1 MTATNLNVELA
12 ALQLG
17 SKLFDT
23 LCHSLKILLKI
34 TKWTGCNWS
43 NDDWCGDISVLELHP
58 KLELLKLSGFGKTVI
73 LSVFIVARIWL
84 WPDSRH
90 LKLLSSPRCCLCF
103 PLIPPPWRNAPRLW
117 RVHYW
122 SPPSTGWYTLT
133 HTHTHLQSRL
143 SWQGVQCW
151 YMEEIMTEQKDSERK
166 LSPLEATLGE
176 LTPYSTRSGTSQFR
190 FCRSWSMSLYVAL
203 PFTIL

>member
-133 HTHTHLQSRL
+133 HTHTPSEPIILTRCAVLIYGGNYDRTERL
-143 SWQGVQCW
+143 WEKTFSLRGDSWRA
-151 YMEEIMTEQKDSERK
+151 D
-166 LSPLEATLGE
+166 PLFNQEWNI
-176 LTPYSTRSGTSQFR
+176 S
-190 FCRSWSMSLYVAL
+190 
-203 PFTIL
+203 I